1 VTAATTEDVPTA
13 RSDVMAAS
21 LDVQAARKAFDENP
35 NYHTAAALQKAKKNL
50 FELSGEMRSR
60 IYPVEFADAP

>member
-1 VTAATTEDVPTA
+1 
-13 RSDVMAAS
+13 MAAS